1 MSTYRSPLLDLP
13 DAVAIDPELDP
24 HDVGVAWHY
33 ADPLGEQRRLSAG
46 DGFVDLSQRGVLA
59 VTGSE
64 RLSWLHSLISQYV
77 EDLEPGQAR
86 QGLVLSPHGHVEHH
100 FWLVDDGATT
110 WIITEGDRRTDLLAF
125 LDSMRFMLDVAVA
138 DVTQEW
144 AVVWFPGRVDV
155 ADAVVLVTDRG
166 SYALVARAKL
176 NELAQTWGPPAGI
189 WAFEALR
196 IAAGEPRVGFE
207 TDHKTIAHEVG
218 WIETAVHLNKGCY
231 RGQET
236 VARVHNLGKP
246 PRRLVMLH
254 LDGSTQAHLPQH
266 GHDVT
271 LNDKVI
277 GFVGSA
283 THHFELG
290 PIALA
295 VVKRA
300 VDGDAVFQVNGVSAS
315 QEVLVQP

>member
-1 MSTYRSPLLDLP
+1 MSTYRSVLLEIA
-13 DAVAIDPELDP
+13 DAIAIDPELDP
-24 HDVGVAWHY
+24 HDAGVAWHY
-33 ADPLGEQRRLSAG
+33 GDPLREQRALEAG
-46 DGFVDLSQRGVLA
+46 EGFVDLSHRGVIA

-64 RLSWLHSLISQYV
+64 RLSWLHSLISQHV
-77 EDLEPGQAR
+77 EDLQPGQAR

-110 WIITEGDRRTDLLAF
+110 WIITEGDRRADLLAF

-144 AVVWFPGRVDV
+144 ALVWFPGRVGV
-155 ADAVVLVTDRG
+155 ADAVVVVTDRG
-166 SYALVARAKL
+166 SYALLARAKL
-176 NELAQTWGPPAGI
+176 NELAKTWGKPAGI

-196 IAAGEPRVGFE
+196 IAAGEPRIGFE

-254 LDGSTQAHLPQH
+254 LDGSTNAHLPKH
-266 GHDVT
+266 GDDVE
-271 LNDKVI
+271 LDGKVV

-283 THHFELG
+283 THHHELG

-295 VVKRA
+295 VIKRNIDVA
-300 VDGDAVFQVNGVSAS
+300 ADFVVDGVAAS
-315 QEVLVQP
+315 QEVLVSP